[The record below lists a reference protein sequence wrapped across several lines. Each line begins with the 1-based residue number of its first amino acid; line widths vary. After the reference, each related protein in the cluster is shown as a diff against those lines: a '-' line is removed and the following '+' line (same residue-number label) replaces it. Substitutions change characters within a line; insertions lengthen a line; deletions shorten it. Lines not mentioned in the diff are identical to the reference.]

1 MAQST
6 SPATPDPS
14 TNLLLQ
20 FLAWVAARPRGY
32 AETMAAWRTYCPRL
46 QVWEDATAERLSINR
61 GRHKPTARY
70 WGQATNLAAT
80 LSVIIPQIRKIY
92 RL

>member
-14 TNLLLQ
+14 PLLLLQ

-32 AETMAAWRTYCPRL
+32 AETMAAWRTSCPRL
-46 QVWEDATAERLSINR
+46 QVWEDATAEGLVRLDAGTGATQGETR
-61 GRHKPTARY
+61 VALTAAGRA
-70 WGQATNLAAT
+70 ALAAT
-80 LSVIIPQIRKIY
+80 ARTGVGG
-92 RL
+92 